1 MTVPASQGCVRQDM
15 VFVLKSPPEERLMTV
30 LGFQIPNVI
39 VDWPLRVSVGLNS
52 CFSSLLWWIPHN
64 ISVSIFVKMNNLGNS
79 RNL

>member
-1 MTVPASQGCVRQDM
+1 M
-15 VFVLKSPPEERLMTV
+15 LKSPPGERLMTV

-39 VDWPLRVSVGLNS
+39 ADWPLRVSVGLDP
-52 CFSSLLWWIPHN
+52 CFSNLLCWIPHN